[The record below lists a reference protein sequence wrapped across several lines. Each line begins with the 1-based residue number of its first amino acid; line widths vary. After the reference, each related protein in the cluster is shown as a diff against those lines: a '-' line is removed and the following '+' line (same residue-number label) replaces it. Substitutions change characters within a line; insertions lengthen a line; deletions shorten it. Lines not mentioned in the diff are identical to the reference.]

1 MSVMA
6 ISKFEHFFRV
16 VEELDID
23 KDDLRRYNEF
33 INQKIYDLLLRAQA
47 PAKANG
53 RDIIEPSD
61 VPITKGLEHCMQEFR
76 EIDREIHLQP
86 ILDELTN
93 RPTLDLAYSAET
105 EKRLPQIAGGLSVA
119 LARAFKIIDP
129 KLKNPSSAQWDQAF
143 RIFNL
148 LL

>member
-6 ISKFEHFFRV
+6 IPKFEHFFRV

-47 PAKANG
+47 PAKANA
-53 RDIIEPSD
+53 RDIIEPPD
-61 VPITKGLEHCMQEFR
+61 LPITKGLEHCMQEFR

-93 RPTLDLAYSAET
+93 RPTLDLAYSVET

-129 KLKNPSSAQWDQAF
+129 KLKNPSSAQWEQAF